1 MSYIK
6 RDEILMTIFNEVNEN
21 LQFLISE
28 VSLQV
33 TNLQLYLKNPSKD
46 LAKHILDRSG
56 YFYNLKVR
64 IQNTCSRII
73 AQNKEPESVN
83 RKLKALDSIASSLTE
98 IAELCGNCV
107 SNIQSCNKKKYIYN
121 KKYNDMLNDV
131 KKQISKIELSIYDD
145 NTKLALKI
153 GQVHKKFRK
162 INHQQQKQYSRKLSR
177 KKSVKKLMTFVNV
190 MNTLTQM
197 GKVLLNISETIISSN
212 IGKPVSTQR
221 YNSLNNSIKKWWG
234 VPMDQV
240 SIVTIAETRS
250 GSGISGISADKSI
263 DKNLDKNIDKKTGKK
278 KSKSSEMYDAI
289 FKEGEKKKLK
299 EEKDKV
305 ENWHEIYPGLAPK
318 IIDYQKH
325 GSSASILIEHLSG
338 YTYEKILLTKSSAL
352 LKETR
357 NQLFK
362 TLKNIWK
369 ETYTPKK
376 ISAGYI
382 NQLNKRLDAVYSIH
396 PEFIQLD
403 SYICGYSILNF
414 NTLLK
419 KAAIF
424 EEKFASA
431 PFSVYIHGDLNV
443 DNIIYDSQD
452 EKINFIDLHRSQYM
466 DYIQDISVF
475 MVSNY
480 RLQVL
485 DRPLRRRILE
495 TALIFYNMTQEYAKK
510 MNDNTFDIRLA
521 LGLARSFVTST
532 RFILDKTLA
541 ESMYMR
547 SRYLIESVLKTPTNQ
562 LSNYKLPIKEIFT
575 G

>member
-1 MSYIK
+1 
-6 RDEILMTIFNEVNEN
+6 MTIFNEVNEN

-33 TNLQLYLKNPSKD
+33 SNLQLYLKKPTNVLS
-46 LAKHILDRSG
+46 KHILDRSG
-56 YFYNLKVR
+56 YFYNLRVR

-73 AQNKEPESVN
+73 ANNKEPEYVN
-83 RKLKALDSIASSLTE
+83 RKLKALDSIAASLTE
-98 IAELCGNCV
+98 IADLCGICV
-107 SNIQSCNKKKYIYN
+107 SNIESCDKKKYSYS
-121 KKYNDMLNDV
+121 KKYDAMLGDV
-131 KKQISKIELSIYDD
+131 KKQIANIEQSIYDD

-153 GQVHKKFRK
+153 GQVNKKFRK
-162 INHQQQKQYSRKLSR
+162 INQQQQRLHGRKLSR
-177 KKSVKKLMTFVNV
+177 KNSVKKLMTFVNV

-197 GKVLLNISETIISSN
+197 GKALLNISETIISSN
-212 IGKPVSTQR
+212 LGKPVSTQR
-221 YNSLNNSIKKWWG
+221 YNSLNNSINKWWG

-240 SIVTIAETRS
+240 NVVTIAETRS
-250 GSGISGISADKSI
+250 GSGISGIS
-263 DKNLDKNIDKKTGKK
+263 KNRSTDKKSAKK
-278 KSKSSEMYDAI
+278 KNREPDIYDAI

-299 EEKDKV
+299 KEKDKV
-305 ENWHEIYPGLAPK
+305 ESWHEIYPGLAPK
-318 IIDYQKH
+318 IIDYQKK

-338 YTYEKILLTKSSAL
+338 YTYEKILLTESSKL

-357 NQLFK
+357 IQLFK
-362 TLKNIWK
+362 TLKKVWK
-369 ETYTPKK
+369 ETYTPKR

-382 NQLNKRLDAVYSIH
+382 KQLNKRLDAVYSIH

-403 SYICGYSILNF
+403 SDICGYPIVNF
-414 NTLLK
+414 NKLLK
-419 KAAIF
+419 KAAVF
-424 EEKFASA
+424 EEKYASS

-443 DNIIYDSQD
+443 DNIIYDSEEQ
-452 EKINFIDLHRSQYM
+452 KINFIDLHRSQYM

-485 DRPLRRRILE
+485 DQPLRRRILE
-495 TALIFYNMTQEYAKK
+495 TALVFYHLTEKYAKK
-510 MNDNTFDIRLA
+510 MNDNTFNIRLA

-541 ESMYMR
+541 QAMYIR
-547 SRYLIESVLKTPTNQ
+547 SRYLIESVLKTPPNQ
-562 LSNYKLPIKEIFT
+562 ISKYKLPIKDIFT

>member
-1 MSYIK
+1 
-6 RDEILMTIFNEVNEN
+6 MTIFNEVNEN

-33 TNLQLYLKNPSKD
+33 TNLQLYLKNPSND

-64 IQNTCSRII
+64 IQNTCSRVI
-73 AQNKEPESVN
+73 AENKEPDNIN

-98 IAELCGNCV
+98 IAELCGNCI
-107 SNIQSCNKKKYIYN
+107 SNIQSCDKKKYIYN
-121 KKYNDMLNDV
+121 KKYDDMLNDV
-131 KKQISKIELSIYDD
+131 KKQIANIELSIYND

-153 GQVHKKFRK
+153 GQVNEKFRK
-162 INHQQQKQYSRKLSR
+162 INHKQQKQYSRKLSR

-190 MNTLTQM
+190 MNTLTKM

-212 IGKPVSTQR
+212 LGKTVSTQR

-240 SIVTIAETRS
+240 NIETIAETRS

-263 DKNLDKNIDKKTGKK
+263 DKNIDKKTGKNK
-278 KSKSSEMYDAI
+278 NKSSEMYDAI

-299 EEKDKV
+299 EEKDKI

-338 YTYEKILLTKSSAL
+338 YTYEKILLTKSNAL
-352 LKETR
+352 LTETR

-403 SYICGYSILNF
+403 SNICSYSILNF
-414 NTLLK
+414 NKLLK
-419 KAAIF
+419 KAAFF

-452 EKINFIDLHRSQYM
+452 HKINFIDLHRSQYM

-495 TALIFYNMTQEYAKK
+495 TALIFYSLTKKYAKK
-510 MNDNTFDIRLA
+510 MDDNTFDIRLA
-521 LGLARSFVTST
+521 LALARSFVTST

-547 SRYLIESVLKTPTNQ
+547 SRYLIESVLKTPTKQ

>member
-1 MSYIK
+1 
-6 RDEILMTIFNEVNEN
+6 MTIYNEVNEN

-28 VSLQV
+28 VSLQI
-33 TNLQLYLKNPSKD
+33 TNLQLYLKTPSNAV
-46 LAKHILDRSG
+46 AKHILDRSG
-56 YFYNLKVR
+56 YFYNLRVR
-64 IQNTCSRII
+64 IQNTCNRII
-73 AQNKEPESVN
+73 ANNKEPEYVN
-83 RKLKALDSIASSLTE
+83 RKLKALDSIAASLTE
-98 IAELCGNCV
+98 IADLCGNCV
-107 SNIQSCNKKKYIYN
+107 SNIESGNKKKYIYS
-121 KKYNDMLNDV
+121 KKYDDMLSDV
-131 KKQISKIELSIYDD
+131 KNQISKIELSIYDD

-153 GQVHKKFRK
+153 GQVNNKFRK
-162 INHQQQKQYSRKLSR
+162 INQKQQKHYLNKPSRKQ
-177 KKSVKKLMTFVNV
+177 SVKKLMTFVNV

-212 IGKPVSTQR
+212 LGKPVSTQR

-234 VPMDQV
+234 LPMDQV
-240 SIVTIAETRS
+240 TVETIAETRS
-250 GSGISGISADKSI
+250 GSGISGISTDRR
-263 DKNLDKNIDKKTGKK
+263 TGKK
-278 KSKSSEMYDAI
+278 KNKKPDIYDAI

-305 ENWHEIYPGLAPK
+305 ESWHEIYPGLAPK
-318 IIDYQKH
+318 IIDYQKQ

-338 YTYEKILLTKSSAL
+338 YTYEKILLTESNAL
-352 LKETR
+352 LNETR
-357 NQLFK
+357 HQLFK
-362 TLKNIWK
+362 TLKKIWK
-369 ETYTPKK
+369 ETYTPKR

-382 NQLNKRLDAVYSIH
+382 NQLSKRLDAVYSIH

-403 SYICGYSILNF
+403 SYICNYYMVNF

-419 KAAIF
+419 QAADF
-424 EEKFASA
+424 EEKYASA

-443 DNIIYDSQD
+443 DNIIYDAEE

-495 TALIFYNMTQEYAKK
+495 TALTFYHLTRKYAKK
-510 MNDNTFDIRLA
+510 MNDDTFDIRLA

-541 ESMYMR
+541 ESMYIR
-547 SRYLIESVLKTPTNQ
+547 SRYLIESILKTPSNQ
-562 LSNYKLPIKEIFT
+562 LSKYKLPIKDIFT

>member
-1 MSYIK
+1 
-6 RDEILMTIFNEVNEN
+6 MTIYNEVNEN

-28 VSLQV
+28 VSLQI
-33 TNLQLYLKNPSKD
+33 TNLQLYLKTPSNAV
-46 LAKHILDRSG
+46 AKHILDRSG
-56 YFYNLKVR
+56 YFYNLRVR
-64 IQNTCSRII
+64 IQNTCNRII
-73 AQNKEPESVN
+73 ANNKEPEYVN
-83 RKLKALDSIASSLTE
+83 RKLKALDAIAASLTE
-98 IAELCGNCV
+98 IADLCGNCV
-107 SNIQSCNKKKYIYN
+107 TNIESGNKKKYIYS
-121 KKYNDMLNDV
+121 KKYDDMLSDV
-131 KKQISKIELSIYDD
+131 KNQISKIELSIYDD

-153 GQVHKKFRK
+153 GQVNNKFRK
-162 INHQQQKQYSRKLSR
+162 INQKQQKHYLNKPSR

-212 IGKPVSTQR
+212 LGKPVSTQR

-234 VPMDQV
+234 LPMDQV
-240 SIVTIAETRS
+240 SVETIAETRS
-250 GSGISGISADKSI
+250 GSGISGISTDR
-263 DKNLDKNIDKKTGKK
+263 KTGKK
-278 KSKSSEMYDAI
+278 KNKKPDIYDAI

-305 ENWHEIYPGLAPK
+305 ESWHEIYPGLAPK
-318 IIDYQKH
+318 IIDYQKQ

-338 YTYEKILLTKSSAL
+338 YTYEKILLTESNAL
-352 LKETR
+352 LNETR
-357 NQLFK
+357 HQLFK
-362 TLKNIWK
+362 TLKKIWK
-369 ETYTPKK
+369 ETYTPKR

-382 NQLNKRLDAVYSIH
+382 NQLSKRLDAVYSIH

-403 SYICGYSILNF
+403 SYICNYYMVNF

-419 KAAIF
+419 QAADF
-424 EEKFASA
+424 EEKYASA

-443 DNIIYDSQD
+443 DNIIYDAEE

-495 TALIFYNMTQEYAKK
+495 TALTFYHLTRKYAKK
-510 MNDNTFDIRLA
+510 MNDDTFDIRLA

-541 ESMYMR
+541 ESMYIR
-547 SRYLIESVLKTPTNQ
+547 SRYLIESILKTPSNQ
-562 LSNYKLPIKEIFT
+562 LSKYKLPIKDIFT

>member
-1 MSYIK
+1 
-6 RDEILMTIFNEVNEN
+6 MTIYNEVNEN

-28 VSLQV
+28 VSLQI
-33 TNLQLYLKNPSKD
+33 TNLQLYLKTPSNAV
-46 LAKHILDRSG
+46 AKHILDRSG
-56 YFYNLKVR
+56 YFYNLRVR
-64 IQNTCSRII
+64 IQNTCNRII
-73 AQNKEPESVN
+73 ANNKEPEYVN
-83 RKLKALDSIASSLTE
+83 RKLKALDSIAASLTE
-98 IAELCGNCV
+98 IADLCGNCV
-107 SNIQSCNKKKYIYN
+107 SNIESGNKKKYIYS
-121 KKYNDMLNDV
+121 KKYDDMLSDV
-131 KKQISKIELSIYDD
+131 KNQISKIELSIYDD

-153 GQVHKKFRK
+153 GQVNNKFRK
-162 INHQQQKQYSRKLSR
+162 INQKQQKHYLNKPSRKQ
-177 KKSVKKLMTFVNV
+177 SVKKLMTFVNV

-212 IGKPVSTQR
+212 LGKPVSTQR

-234 VPMDQV
+234 LPMDQV
-240 SIVTIAETRS
+240 TVETIAETRS
-250 GSGISGISADKSI
+250 GSGISGISTDRR
-263 DKNLDKNIDKKTGKK
+263 TGKK
-278 KSKSSEMYDAI
+278 KNKKPDIYDAI

-305 ENWHEIYPGLAPK
+305 ESWHEIYPGLAPK
-318 IIDYQKH
+318 IIDYQKQ

-338 YTYEKILLTKSSAL
+338 YTYEKILLTESNAL
-352 LKETR
+352 LNETR
-357 NQLFK
+357 HQLFK
-362 TLKNIWK
+362 TLKKIWK
-369 ETYTPKK
+369 ETYTPKR

-382 NQLNKRLDAVYSIH
+382 NQLSKRLDAVYSIH

-403 SYICGYSILNF
+403 SYICSYYMVNF

-419 KAAIF
+419 QAADF
-424 EEKFASA
+424 EEKYASA

-443 DNIIYDSQD
+443 DNIIYDAEE

-495 TALIFYNMTQEYAKK
+495 TALTFYHLTRKYAKK
-510 MNDNTFDIRLA
+510 MNDDTFDIRLA

-541 ESMYMR
+541 ESMYIR
-547 SRYLIESVLKTPTNQ
+547 SRYLIESILKTPSNQ
-562 LSNYKLPIKEIFT
+562 LSKYKLPIKDIFT

>member
-1 MSYIK
+1 
-6 RDEILMTIFNEVNEN
+6 MTIYNEVNEN

-28 VSLQV
+28 VSLQI
-33 TNLQLYLKNPSKD
+33 TNLQLYLKTPSNAV
-46 LAKHILDRSG
+46 AKHILDRSG
-56 YFYNLKVR
+56 YFYNLRVR
-64 IQNTCSRII
+64 IQNTCNRII
-73 AQNKEPESVN
+73 ANNKEPEYVN
-83 RKLKALDSIASSLTE
+83 RKLKALDAIAASLTE
-98 IAELCGNCV
+98 IADLCGNCV
-107 SNIQSCNKKKYIYN
+107 SNIESGNKKKYIYS
-121 KKYNDMLNDV
+121 KKYDDMLSDV
-131 KKQISKIELSIYDD
+131 KNQISKIELSIYDD

-153 GQVHKKFRK
+153 GQVNNKFRK
-162 INHQQQKQYSRKLSR
+162 INQKQQKHYLNKLSR
-177 KKSVKKLMTFVNV
+177 KKSIKKLMTFVNV

-212 IGKPVSTQR
+212 LGKPVSTQR

-234 VPMDQV
+234 LPMDQV
-240 SIVTIAETRS
+240 SVETIAETRS
-250 GSGISGISADKSI
+250 GSGISGISTDRR
-263 DKNLDKNIDKKTGKK
+263 TGKK
-278 KSKSSEMYDAI
+278 KNKKPDIYDAI

-305 ENWHEIYPGLAPK
+305 ESWHEIYPGLAPK
-318 IIDYQKH
+318 IIDYQKQ

-338 YTYEKILLTKSSAL
+338 YTYEKILLTESNAL
-352 LKETR
+352 LNETR
-357 NQLFK
+357 HQLFK
-362 TLKNIWK
+362 TLKKIWK
-369 ETYTPKK
+369 ETYTPKR

-382 NQLNKRLDAVYSIH
+382 NQLSKRLDAVYSIH

-403 SYICGYSILNF
+403 SYICNYYMVNF

-419 KAAIF
+419 QAADF
-424 EEKFASA
+424 EEKYASA

-443 DNIIYDSQD
+443 DNIIYDAEE

-495 TALIFYNMTQEYAKK
+495 TALTFYHLTRKYAKK
-510 MNDNTFDIRLA
+510 MNDDTFDIRLA

-541 ESMYMR
+541 ESMYIR
-547 SRYLIESVLKTPTNQ
+547 SRYLIESILKTPSNQ
-562 LSNYKLPIKEIFT
+562 LSKYKLPIKDIFT

>member
-1 MSYIK
+1 MS
-6 RDEILMTIFNEVNEN
+6 IFNEVNEN

-33 TNLQLYLKNPSKD
+33 SNLQLYLKNPSND
-46 LAKHILDRSG
+46 LSKHILDRSG
-56 YFYNLKVR
+56 YFYNLRVR

-73 AQNKEPESVN
+73 ANNKEPQYVN
-83 RKLKALDSIASSLTE
+83 RKLKALDSIAASLTD
-98 IAELCGNCV
+98 IADLCGTCV
-107 SNIQSCNKKKYIYN
+107 SNIESCDKKKYSYN
-121 KKYNDMLNDV
+121 KKYDEMLGDV
-131 KKQISKIELSIYDD
+131 KKQIANIEQSIYDD

-153 GQVHKKFRK
+153 GLINKKFSK
-162 INHQQQKQYSRKLSR
+162 INQQQQKQHARKLSR
-177 KKSVKKLMTFVNV
+177 KNSVKKLMTFVNV

-197 GKVLLNISETIISSN
+197 GKALLNISETIISSN
-212 IGKPVSTQR
+212 LGKPVTTQR
-221 YNSLNNSIKKWWG
+221 YNSLNNSINKWWG

-240 SIVTIAETRS
+240 NVVTIAETRS
-250 GSGISGISADKSI
+250 GSGISGITTN
-263 DKNLDKNIDKKTGKK
+263 KNTNKKTAKKEKK
-278 KSKSSEMYDAI
+278 KPEIYDAI

-305 ENWHEIYPGLAPK
+305 ESWHEIYPGLAPK
-318 IIDYQKH
+318 IIDYQKK

-338 YTYEKILLTKSSAL
+338 YTYEKILLTESSKL
-352 LKETR
+352 LNETR
-357 NQLFK
+357 IQLFK
-362 TLKNIWK
+362 TLKKIWK
-369 ETYTPKK
+369 ETYTPKR

-382 NQLNKRLDAVYSIH
+382 KQLNKRLDAVYSIH

-403 SYICGYSILNF
+403 SNICGYSIVNF

-419 KAAIF
+419 KAAVF
-424 EEKFASA
+424 EEKYASA

-443 DNIIYDSQD
+443 DNIIYDS
-452 EKINFIDLHRSQYM
+452 EEKKINFIDLHRSQYM
-466 DYIQDISVF
+466 DYVQDISVF

-485 DRPLRRRILE
+485 DQPLRRRILE
-495 TALIFYNMTQEYAKK
+495 TALVFYHLTQKHAKK
-510 MNDNTFDIRLA
+510 MNDKTFNIRLA

-541 ESMYMR
+541 QAMYIR
-547 SRYLIESVLKTPTNQ
+547 SRYLIESVLKTPPNQ
-562 LSNYKLPIKEIFT
+562 ISKYKLPIKDIFT

>member
-1 MSYIK
+1 
-6 RDEILMTIFNEVNEN
+6 MTIFNEVNEN

-28 VSLQV
+28 VSLQIS
-33 TNLQLYLKNPSKD
+33 NLQLYLKNPSND
-46 LAKHILDRSG
+46 LSKHILERSG
-56 YFYNLKVR
+56 YFYNLRVR

-73 AQNKEPESVN
+73 ATNKEPEYVN
-83 RKLKALDSIASSLTE
+83 RKLKALDSIAASLTE
-98 IAELCGNCV
+98 IADLCGNCV
-107 SNIQSCNKKKYIYN
+107 SNIESCDKKKYIYS
-121 KKYNDMLNDV
+121 KKYDEMLNDV
-131 KKQISKIELSIYDD
+131 NQQISKIEQSIYDD

-153 GQVHKKFRK
+153 GQINKKFSK
-162 INHQQQKQYSRKLSR
+162 INQIKQKQYSRKLSR
-177 KKSVKKLMTFVNV
+177 KLSSKSSVKKLMTFVNV

-197 GKVLLNISETIISSN
+197 GKSLLNISETIISSN
-212 IGKPVSTQR
+212 LGKPVSTQR
-221 YNSLNNSIKKWWG
+221 YNSLNNSINKWWG

-240 SIVTIAETRS
+240 NVVTIAETRS
-250 GSGISGISADKSI
+250 GSGISGIS
-263 DKNLDKNIDKKTGKK
+263 KNRGTDKKPAGKK
-278 KSKSSEMYDAI
+278 RKTPDIYDAI

-305 ENWHEIYPGLAPK
+305 ESWHEIYPGLAPK
-318 IIDYQKH
+318 IIDYQKK

-338 YTYEKILLTKSSAL
+338 YTYEKILLTESSNL
-352 LKETR
+352 LNETR
-357 NQLFK
+357 IQLFK
-362 TLKNIWK
+362 TLKKIWK
-369 ETYTPKK
+369 ETYTPKR

-403 SYICGYSILNF
+403 SKICGYSIVDF

-419 KAAIF
+419 KAAVF
-424 EEKFASA
+424 EEKYTSA

-443 DNIIYDSQD
+443 DNIIYDSQ
-452 EKINFIDLHRSQYM
+452 EKKINFIDLHRSQYM

-480 RLQVL
+480 RLQIL

-495 TALIFYNMTQEYAKK
+495 TALVFYNLTQKYAKK
-510 MNDNTFDIRLA
+510 MGDNTFNVRLA

-541 ESMYMR
+541 EAMYIR
-547 SRYLIESVLKTPTNQ
+547 ARYLIESVLKTPNNQ
-562 LSNYKLPIKEIFT
+562 LSKYKLPIKDIFT

>member
-1 MSYIK
+1 
-6 RDEILMTIFNEVNEN
+6 MTIYNEVNEN

-28 VSLQV
+28 VSLQI
-33 TNLQLYLKNPSKD
+33 TNLQLYLKTPSNAV
-46 LAKHILDRSG
+46 AKHILDRSG
-56 YFYNLKVR
+56 YFYNLRVR
-64 IQNTCSRII
+64 IQNTCNRII
-73 AQNKEPESVN
+73 ANNKEPEYVN
-83 RKLKALDSIASSLTE
+83 RKLKALDAIAASLTE
-98 IAELCGNCV
+98 IADLCGNCV
-107 SNIQSCNKKKYIYN
+107 SNIESGNKKKYIYS
-121 KKYNDMLNDV
+121 KKYDDMLSDV
-131 KKQISKIELSIYDD
+131 KNQISKIELSIYDD

-153 GQVHKKFRK
+153 GQVNNKFRK
-162 INHQQQKQYSRKLSR
+162 INQKQQKHYLNKLSR
-177 KKSVKKLMTFVNV
+177 KKSIKKLMTFVNV

-212 IGKPVSTQR
+212 LGKPVSTQR

-234 VPMDQV
+234 LPMDQV
-240 SIVTIAETRS
+240 SVETIAETRS
-250 GSGISGISADKSI
+250 GSGISGISTDRR
-263 DKNLDKNIDKKTGKK
+263 TGKK
-278 KSKSSEMYDAI
+278 KNKKPDIYDAI

-305 ENWHEIYPGLAPK
+305 ESWHEIYPGLAPK
-318 IIDYQKH
+318 IIDYQKQ

-338 YTYEKILLTKSSAL
+338 YTYEKILLTESNAL
-352 LKETR
+352 LNETR
-357 NQLFK
+357 HQLFK
-362 TLKNIWK
+362 TLTKIWK
-369 ETYTPKK
+369 ETYTPKR

-382 NQLNKRLDAVYSIH
+382 NQLSKRLDAVYSIH

-403 SYICGYSILNF
+403 SYICSYYMVNF

-419 KAAIF
+419 QAADF
-424 EEKFASA
+424 EEKYASA

-443 DNIIYDSQD
+443 DNIIYDAEE

-495 TALIFYNMTQEYAKK
+495 TALTFYHLTRKYAKK
-510 MNDNTFDIRLA
+510 MNDDTFDIRLA

-541 ESMYMR
+541 ESMYIR
-547 SRYLIESVLKTPTNQ
+547 SRYLIESILKTPSNQ
-562 LSNYKLPIKEIFT
+562 LSKYKLPIKDIFT

>member
-1 MSYIK
+1 
-6 RDEILMTIFNEVNEN
+6 MTIYNEVNEN

-28 VSLQV
+28 VSLQI
-33 TNLQLYLKNPSKD
+33 TNLQLYLKTPSNAV
-46 LAKHILDRSG
+46 AKHILDRSG
-56 YFYNLKVR
+56 YFYNLRVR
-64 IQNTCSRII
+64 IQNTCNRII
-73 AQNKEPESVN
+73 ANNKEPEYVN
-83 RKLKALDSIASSLTE
+83 RKLKALDSIAASLTE
-98 IAELCGNCV
+98 LADLCGNCV
-107 SNIQSCNKKKYIYN
+107 SNIESGNKKKYIYS
-121 KKYNDMLNDV
+121 KKYDDMLSDV
-131 KKQISKIELSIYDD
+131 KNQISKIELSIYDD

-153 GQVHKKFRK
+153 GQVNNKFRK
-162 INHQQQKQYSRKLSR
+162 INQKQQKHYLNKPSR

-197 GKVLLNISETIISSN
+197 GKILLNISETIISSN
-212 IGKPVSTQR
+212 LGKPVSTQR

-234 VPMDQV
+234 LPMDQV
-240 SIVTIAETRS
+240 TIETIAETRS
-250 GSGISGISADKSI
+250 GSGISGIST
-263 DKNLDKNIDKKTGKK
+263 DKNTGKK
-278 KSKSSEMYDAI
+278 KSKKPDIYDAI

-305 ENWHEIYPGLAPK
+305 ESWHEIYPGLAPK
-318 IIDYQKH
+318 IIDYQKK

-338 YTYEKILLTKSSAL
+338 YTYEKILLTESNAL
-352 LKETR
+352 LNETR
-357 NQLFK
+357 HQLFN
-362 TLKNIWK
+362 TLKKIWK
-369 ETYTPKK
+369 ETYTPKR

-382 NQLNKRLDAVYSIH
+382 NQLSKRLDAVYSIH

-403 SYICGYSILNF
+403 SYICSYYMVNF

-419 KAAIF
+419 QAADF
-424 EEKFASA
+424 EEKYASA

-443 DNIIYDSQD
+443 DNIIYDAEE

-495 TALIFYNMTQEYAKK
+495 TALTFYHLTRKYAKK
-510 MNDNTFDIRLA
+510 MNDDTFDIRLA

-541 ESMYMR
+541 ESMYIR
-547 SRYLIESVLKTPTNQ
+547 SRYLIESILKTPSNQ
-562 LSNYKLPIKEIFT
+562 LSKYKLPIKDIFT

>member
-1 MSYIK
+1 
-6 RDEILMTIFNEVNEN
+6 MTIYNEVNEN

-28 VSLQV
+28 VSLQI
-33 TNLQLYLKNPSKD
+33 TNLQLYLKTPSNAV
-46 LAKHILDRSG
+46 AKHILDRSG
-56 YFYNLKVR
+56 YFYNLRVR
-64 IQNTCSRII
+64 IQNTCNRII
-73 AQNKEPESVN
+73 ANNKEPEYVN
-83 RKLKALDSIASSLTE
+83 RKLKALDAIAASLTE
-98 IAELCGNCV
+98 IADLCGNCV
-107 SNIQSCNKKKYIYN
+107 SNIESGNKKKYIYS
-121 KKYNDMLNDV
+121 KKYDDMLSDV
-131 KKQISKIELSIYDD
+131 KNQISKIELSIYDD

-153 GQVHKKFRK
+153 GQVNNKFRK
-162 INHQQQKQYSRKLSR
+162 INQKQQKHYLNKPSR
-177 KKSVKKLMTFVNV
+177 KKSIKKLMTFVNV

-212 IGKPVSTQR
+212 LGKPVSTQR

-234 VPMDQV
+234 LPMDQV
-240 SIVTIAETRS
+240 SVETIAETRS
-250 GSGISGISADKSI
+250 GSGISGISTDRR
-263 DKNLDKNIDKKTGKK
+263 TGKK
-278 KSKSSEMYDAI
+278 KNKKPDIYDAI

-305 ENWHEIYPGLAPK
+305 ESWHEIYPGLAPK
-318 IIDYQKH
+318 IIDYQKQ

-338 YTYEKILLTKSSAL
+338 YTYEKILLTESNAL
-352 LKETR
+352 LNETR
-357 NQLFK
+357 HQLFK
-362 TLKNIWK
+362 TLKKIWK
-369 ETYTPKK
+369 ETYTPKR

-382 NQLNKRLDAVYSIH
+382 NQLSKRLDAVYSIH

-403 SYICGYSILNF
+403 SYICNYYMVNF

-419 KAAIF
+419 QAADF
-424 EEKFASA
+424 EEKYASA

-443 DNIIYDSQD
+443 DNIIYDAEE

-495 TALIFYNMTQEYAKK
+495 TALTFYHLTRKYAKK
-510 MNDNTFDIRLA
+510 MNDDTFDIRLA

-541 ESMYMR
+541 ESMYIR
-547 SRYLIESVLKTPTNQ
+547 SRYLIESILKTPSNQ
-562 LSNYKLPIKEIFT
+562 LSKYKLPIKDIFT

>member
-1 MSYIK
+1 
-6 RDEILMTIFNEVNEN
+6 MTIYNEVNEN

-28 VSLQV
+28 VLLQV
-33 TNLQLYLKNPSKD
+33 TNLQLYLKNPSNSV
-46 LAKHILDRSG
+46 AQHILDRSG

-64 IQNTCSRII
+64 IQNTCNRIV
-73 AQNKEPESVN
+73 ASNKEPDSVN

-98 IAELCGNCV
+98 IADLCGNCV
-107 SNIQSCNKKKYIYN
+107 SNIQSCDKNIYIYSN
-121 KKYNDMLNDV
+121 KYDDMLNDV

-153 GQVHKKFRK
+153 GQINKKFRK
-162 INHQQQKQYSRKLSR
+162 TNQKQQKRYSRRLSR
-177 KKSVKKLMTFVNV
+177 KHSSRSAVKRLMTFVNV

-212 IGKPVSTQR
+212 LGKPVSTQR

-234 VPMDQV
+234 LPMDQV
-240 SIVTIAETRS
+240 SIETIAETRS
-250 GSGISGISADKSI
+250 GSGISGISADKKES
-263 DKNLDKNIDKKTGKK
+263 K
-278 KSKSSEMYDAI
+278 KSDIYDAI
-289 FKEGEKKKLK
+289 FKEGKKKKLK

-305 ENWHEIYPGLAPK
+305 ESWHEIYPGLAPK
-318 IIDYQKH
+318 IIDYQKQ

-338 YTYEKILLTKSSAL
+338 YTYEKILLTESNTL
-352 LKETR
+352 LNETR

-362 TLKNIWK
+362 ILKKLWK
-369 ETYTPKK
+369 DTYTPKR

-403 SYICGYSILNF
+403 SHICAYHVVSF
-414 NTLLK
+414 KTLLK
-419 KAAIF
+419 KAAVF
-424 EEKFASA
+424 EEKYASA

-443 DNIIYDSQD
+443 DNIIYDA
-452 EKINFIDLHRSQYM
+452 ETKKINFIDLHRSQYM

-495 TALIFYNMTQEYAKK
+495 TALIFYHLTQKYAKK
-510 MNDNTFDIRLA
+510 MNDDTFDIRLA

-541 ESMYMR
+541 EAMYIR

-562 LSNYKLPIKEIFT
+562 LSKYKLPIKDIFT

>member
-1 MSYIK
+1 
-6 RDEILMTIFNEVNEN
+6 MTIYNEVNEN

-28 VSLQV
+28 VSLQI
-33 TNLQLYLKNPSKD
+33 TNLQLYLKTPSNAV
-46 LAKHILDRSG
+46 AKHILDRSG
-56 YFYNLKVR
+56 YFYNLRVR
-64 IQNTCSRII
+64 IQNTCNRII
-73 AQNKEPESVN
+73 ANNKEPEYVN
-83 RKLKALDSIASSLTE
+83 RKLKALDAIAASLTE
-98 IAELCGNCV
+98 IADLCGNCV
-107 SNIQSCNKKKYIYN
+107 TNIESGNKKKYIYS
-121 KKYNDMLNDV
+121 KKYDDMLSDV
-131 KKQISKIELSIYDD
+131 KNQISKIELSIYDD

-153 GQVHKKFRK
+153 GQVNNKFRK
-162 INHQQQKQYSRKLSR
+162 INQKQQKHYLNKPSR
-177 KKSVKKLMTFVNV
+177 KKSIKKLMTFVNV

-212 IGKPVSTQR
+212 LGKPVSTQR

-234 VPMDQV
+234 LPMDRV
-240 SIVTIAETRS
+240 TVETIAETRS
-250 GSGISGISADKSI
+250 GSGISGISTDRR
-263 DKNLDKNIDKKTGKK
+263 TGKK
-278 KSKSSEMYDAI
+278 KNKKPDIYDAI

-305 ENWHEIYPGLAPK
+305 ESWHEIYPGLAPK
-318 IIDYQKH
+318 IIDYQKQ

-338 YTYEKILLTKSSAL
+338 YTYEKILLTESNAL
-352 LKETR
+352 LNETR
-357 NQLFK
+357 HQLFN
-362 TLKNIWK
+362 TLKKIWK
-369 ETYTPKK
+369 ETYTPKR

-382 NQLNKRLDAVYSIH
+382 NQLSKRLDAVYSIH

-403 SYICGYSILNF
+403 SYICNYYMVNF

-419 KAAIF
+419 QAADF
-424 EEKFASA
+424 EEKYASA

-443 DNIIYDSQD
+443 DNIIYDAEE

-495 TALIFYNMTQEYAKK
+495 TALTFYHLTRKYAKK
-510 MNDNTFDIRLA
+510 MNDDTFDIRLA

-541 ESMYMR
+541 ESMYIR
-547 SRYLIESVLKTPTNQ
+547 SRYLIESILKTPSNQ
-562 LSNYKLPIKEIFT
+562 LSKYKLPIKDIFT